1 MTMTPKEQTRAQD
14 LLSSG
19 VSAEGVANA
28 IKESRLDAQEY
39 AAVYKAPT
47 VGGAFTAGVERY
59 KSGQERIQQR
69 AEVTESVPEA
79 LLGGLAAPLTAI
91 GSAVGAVGTTAF
103 GLVDVATDGG
113 LGRTLQPVV
122 QTVADIEIGDETI
135 GSGISKL
142 NQLTGGALEDT
153 ADIAALMGFGA
164 GTKGLIT
171 QARKVKV
178 PEIKSLKDFMSPKKD
193 VAIGASASEKL
204 ATEILQVPK
213 RELKEYVKRGEIHPA
228 VEAAVVNIKK
238 VDSFDEW
245 IGNLQ
250 TIVKDDFKRLDDI
263 IKKDNFDI
271 DETYLLKLDDYIASE
286 AKTGFRTPSEIATM
300 QKVRDSS
307 LGVLAEGGGKISRA
321 EAQIVKKRLN
331 KIVGPLQKK
340 NELGTITTTESARL
354 TALDKLRAGLKEA
367 IEGGDKAV
375 ESINAKYKG
384 LSKAIDFLAS
394 REALARKAVEPTML
408 QKIAAPVIELI
419 SASTGAGSAAFVGR
433 QALQMEK
440 RLDTLTSRLKKLAEK
455 EGKIKTEKAVS
466 KGDKPATENIK
477 EQTPKKEPHKSQS
490 KDQSQTDSGK
500 DVSSVNNTLKTTKST
515 GNILDDIDSTN
526 LNTLDKFLS
535 SLKEAGNS
543 PATVK
548 EIIEGYSKISPKFI
562 EQIQQKIQ
570 AISKDDL
577 VTIYRVKDKTPS
589 KETVGWTTNK
599 DTAIDWKE
607 TGDTVY
613 TAKVAPKDVL
623 YWDGAFDVK
632 DIEKLKDRGLDTS
645 YMLQDMEVLLNNF
658 DSIKD
663 IKKITTSNLATDK
676 VNKII
681 DGEVTLFH
689 ASPET
694 GIDKLK
700 LSTPEAVS
708 DIPGISFSSDLKYAK
723 TFGDNI
729 YKRTITPKNPL
740 IIEEGTTLPKTLEKL
755 GFKVEQGF
763 NEEYLLNDI
772 VKKQKWD
779 VIIVKG
785 SPDEI
790 VVLDPK
796 ILKK

>member
-1 MTMTPKEQTRAQD
+1 MTPEQKQKAQD
-14 LLSSG
+14 LVKRG
-19 VSAEGVANA
+19 HTAKYA
-28 IKESRLDAQEY
+28 IAQVTAQPVEQQ
-39 AAVYKAPT
+39 VQPKPT
-47 VGGAFTAGVERY
+47 ISGAFAAGAERY
-59 KSGQERIQQR
+59 RAGQERIQQR
-69 AEVTESVPEA
+69 AEAVESVPEA
-79 LLGGLAAPLTAI
+79 LLGGLAAPLSAI
-91 GSAVGAVGTTAF
+91 SAPIGAIGTTAF
-103 GLVDVATDGG
+103 GLADVAAGG
-113 LGRTLQPVV
+113 AIGRFMQPIAESKFG
-122 QTVADIEIGDETI
+122 QTI
-135 GSGISKL
+135 GRVDEF
-142 NQLTGGALEDT
+142 TGGALGEA
-153 ADIAALMGFGA
+153 ADIATITGVGA
-164 GTKGLIT
+164 GTRGLVT
-171 QARKVKV
+171 QAGKVKI
-178 PEIKSLKDFMSPKKD
+178 PEVKSLKDFMSPKKD

-228 VEAAVVNIKK
+228 VEAAVTNIKK

-286 AKTGFRTPSEIATM
+286 AKTGFRTPAEIATM

-367 IEGGDKAV
+367 VEGGDKAV

-440 RLDTLTSRLKKLAEK
+440 RLDKLTSKLKSLAEK
-455 EGKIKTEKAVS
+455 EGKIKTEKGVS
-466 KGDKPATENIK
+466 KGDKPVSENLK
-477 EQTPKKEPHKSQS
+477 EQTPKKEPRKSQS
-490 KDQSQTDSGK
+490 KDQSQKDSEK
-500 DVSSVNNTLKTTKST
+500 DVSSVNNTLKS
-515 GNILDDIDSTN
+515 
-526 LNTLDKFLS
+526 DK
-535 SLKEAGNS
+535 K
-543 PATVK
+543 TV
-548 EIIEGYSKISPKFI
+548 
-562 EQIQQKIQ
+562 
-570 AISKDDL
+570 DL
-577 VTIYRVKDKTPS
+577 AVDK
-589 KETVGWTTNK
+589 
-599 DTAIDWKE
+599 
-607 TGDTVY
+607 
-613 TAKVAPKDVL
+613 KVD
-623 YWDGAFDVK
+623 
-632 DIEKLKDRGLDTS
+632 
-645 YMLQDMEVLLNNF
+645 
-658 DSIKD
+658 
-663 IKKITTSNLATDK
+663 
-676 VNKII
+676 KII

-700 LSTPEAVS
+700 LSTPEAIS

-740 IIEEGTTLPKTLEKL
+740 IIEDGTTLPKALEKL
-755 GFKVEQGF
+755 GFKVKQGF

-779 VIIVKG
+779 VIIMKG